1 MAQQPI
7 NRRQRRASARQEGP
21 ASPGSASAIDAVFAE
36 ARGHHKAGRLP
47 DAERLYR
54 QILAADPR
62 HAGSLHLLGL
72 IAEQLGRHQVAA
84 ELIGKAI
91 AVDGR
96 IPVFH
101 YHLASAQH
109 SLGRLREAESSYRK
123 AIALRPDYLEAH
135 NNLGLALKD
144 QGRPD
149 EAAICFEKALALNPN
164 LASVHYNLGTVRR
177 SQGRLTDA
185 ARCFERAIALD
196 PNFTDAHNNLGIVLR
211 EQGRPGEA
219 VAHYRAILALR
230 PDYPEARANLG
241 HALRDQGRFEE
252 AAAVYRDAIA
262 LGRDAPLCYHGLS
275 VCRKFTEADRDLIA
289 DMRGAL
295 DAPGQSDADRCL
307 LCFALGKAFDDLRGY
322 ETAMKYFDEGN
333 RIDSRNRR
341 FDSAEVT
348 ALVDFLIAAFP
359 DAAPRAPS
367 SDSELPVL
375 IVGLPRSG
383 TTLVEQIL
391 ASHAQVAAAGELDFW
406 LRRLDAVRR
415 RRDARLDPVGEA
427 EAIRDY
433 PALLRE
439 YSSAARR
446 VTDKMPFNFLFLGYI
461 HRLFPHARIIH
472 CRRSPIDT
480 ALSIYLTRFAGTHDF
495 ACRRADIVHY
505 IREYQRLMAHWREV
519 LPPYRFLEIDY
530 ETLVADQEA
539 VSRSLVAF
547 CGLGWDD
554 ACLDFHSHDRGI
566 VTASAWQ
573 ARQPVYQSSAER
585 WRRYEPWLG
594 ELRQLLS

>member
-1 MAQQPI
+1 M
-7 NRRQRRASARQEGP
+7 
-21 ASPGSASAIDAVFAE
+21 FAE
-36 ARGHHKAGRLP
+36 ARLHHKAGRLP

-54 QILAADPR
+54 QVLAADPR

-72 IAEQLGRHQVAA
+72 IAEQLGRHEIAA

-91 AVDGR
+91 AVDAG

-101 YHLASAQH
+101 YHLASAHH
-109 SLGRLREAESSYRK
+109 SLGRLGEAEASYRK

-144 QGRPD
+144 QGRAD
-149 EAAICFEKALALNPN
+149 EAAICFEKALALSPN
-164 LASVHYNLGTVRR
+164 LASIHYNLGVARR
-177 SQGRLTDA
+177 SQGQLADA
-185 ARCFERAIALD
+185 ANCFKRAVTLD
-196 PNFTDAHNNLGIVLR
+196 PNFADAHNNLAIVLR
-211 EQGRPGEA
+211 EQARPGEA
-219 VAHYRAILALR
+219 VPHYRAILALR

-241 HALRDQGRFEE
+241 HALRDQGRFDE

-275 VCRKFTEADRDLIA
+275 VCRKFTEADRSLIA
-289 DMRGAL
+289 DMRAAL
-295 DAPGQSDADRCL
+295 EVPGLSDTDRCL
-307 LCFALGKAFDDLRGY
+307 LCFALGKAFDDLGDA
-322 ETAMKYFDEGN
+322 ETAIGYFDQGN
-333 RIDSRNRR
+333 RIDGEKRR
-341 FDSAEVT
+341 FDAAEFT
-348 ALVDFLIAAFP
+348 ALVDFLISSFP
-359 DAAPRAPS
+359 DAGPCDPS
-367 SDSELPVL
+367 AESELPVL
-375 IVGLPRSG
+375 IVGMPRSG

-391 ASHAQVAAAGELDFW
+391 ASHGQVTAAGELDFW
-406 LRRLDAVRR
+406 LRRLDIVRR
-415 RRDARLDPVGEA
+415 RRSARLGAAAEA

-439 YSSAARR
+439 YAAAAPR

-461 HRLFPHARIIH
+461 HRLFPNARIIH

-505 IREYQRLMAHWREV
+505 IREYQRLMAHWRGV
-519 LPPYRFLEIDY
+519 LPPDRFLEIDY
-530 ETLVADQEA
+530 ETLVADQET

-554 ACLDFHSHDRGI
+554 ACLDFHSNDRGI

-594 ELRQLLS
+594 ELRQLLP